1 MSWPDA
7 LWPGSCYQP
16 LRFRKMSPA
25 SLDHQQIVGVV
36 KRVGEGLLLL
46 EHLYPVDTCDAQCFG
61 AAVQLAGILNGN
73 NDAARRHPDLDRHP
87 VSQSRQ

>member
-25 SLDHQQIVGVV
+25 SFDHRQIAGVV
-36 KRVGEGLLLL
+36 KRVGKGVLLL
-46 EHLYPVDTCDAQCFG
+46 EHLYPVYTCDAQCFG
-61 AAVQLAGILNGN
+61 AAEQLAGVLGGDD
-73 NDAARRHPDLDRHP
+73 DAVRRHPEPERHP
-87 VSQSRQ
+87 VSQFRQ